1 MVTVLIHH
9 KVSDFSKFKPVFDSA
24 FQFRHD
30 NGEES
35 GKIFRSLTDPNE
47 VTVMLTF
54 SSAEGAQKFATSD
67 TLRTRMKEA
76 GVVGEPSIHLL
87 AEAYMARRT
96 AAD

>member
-1 MVTVLIHH
+1 MITVLIHH
-9 KVSDFSKFKPVFDSA
+9 KVSDFSRFKSVFDSA

-35 GKIFRSLTDPNE
+35 CKILRSLTDPND
-47 VTVMLTF
+47 VTLMLTF
-54 SSAEGAQKFATSD
+54 SSAEGAQKFVNSD
-67 TLRTRMKEA
+67 TLRARMIEA
-76 GVVGEPSIHLL
+76 GVVGEPTIHLL

>member
-1 MVTVLIHH
+1 MITVLIQH
-9 KVSDFSKFKPVFDSA
+9 KVSDFSKFKPAFDSA

-30 NGEES
+30 IGEES
-35 GKIFRSLTDPNE
+35 CKIFRCLTDPNE
-47 VTVMLTF
+47 VTVMVHF
-54 SSAEGAQKFATSD
+54 PSAESAQKFATSD

-76 GVVGEPSIHLL
+76 GVVGEPTVRLL

>member
-1 MVTVLIHH
+1 MITVLIQH
-9 KVSDFSKFKPVFDSA
+9 KVSDFSRFKPVFDSA

-35 GKIFRSLTDPNE
+35 CKIFRSLTDPND

-54 SSAEGAQKFATSD
+54 PSAEGAQKFVNSD
-67 TLRTRMKEA
+67 TLRTRMIEA
-76 GVVGEPSIHLL
+76 GVVGEPNIHLL